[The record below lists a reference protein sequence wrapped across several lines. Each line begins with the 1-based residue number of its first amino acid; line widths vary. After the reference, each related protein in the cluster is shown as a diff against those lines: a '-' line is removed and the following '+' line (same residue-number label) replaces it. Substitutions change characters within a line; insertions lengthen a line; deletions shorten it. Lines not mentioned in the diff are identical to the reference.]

1 MNATE
6 PESPASLEE
15 LYALYS
21 QSVFRICLRY
31 TRNEEDAEDLVHEV
45 FMKVN
50 AHLGEFEGR
59 STVFTWIYRVSV
71 NECLSWLRSRK
82 RRKADVEWIEEL
94 EPSNAEQDE
103 IDTRLLVQKLMGW
116 TDAKTR
122 EILFMAYLEGLK
134 QEEIAKVLN
143 LSRRA
148 VSKRLMVFREKVA
161 RLRERVKP

>member
-71 NECLSWLRSRK
+71 NECLSWLHSRK

>member
-1 MNATE
+1 VNVTE

-94 EPSNAEQDE
+94 EPSSAEQDE

-134 QEEIAKVLN
+134 QEEIARVLN